1 MIKAPEALQEPDK
14 RHGGHIVYIVVY
26 RFVVSS
32 NVGLWLLG
40 TVLHG
45 NRDRM
50 DGGGWYS
57 HVMRVMRRVSTTFL
71 STSRTATCGAAVST
85 GQGR

>member
-1 MIKAPEALQEPDK
+1 MQEPDK

-26 RFVVSS
+26 RFVVSG

-40 TVLHG
+40 TVLG
-45 NRDRM
+45 DRM